1 MDMNALDPSGSDLRI
16 PESPEV
22 LAHADH
28 ARTAERAAVVLSSVV
43 VALMVAASAVGLFV
57 PDLYDEGGWAREALR
72 GGDLVTL
79 VLAAPL
85 LLGSLALT
93 VRGSQRARVV
103 WIGMLV
109 YSVYNAAFYAFGT
122 TFNDAFVLHIAMLST
137 SIFAL
142 ASALV
147 CTDLVA
153 IAATFGRVRGA
164 RWVGMFLAFVGIVQ
178 GLLWLFVLARN
189 VATGELIADVPVAG
203 QHVVFALDLAFLVP
217 SLVLSGVLL
226 FRRLPLGYLLGTAM
240 AVMGAVYQ
248 INMMAAGV
256 FQERA
261 DVVGATAFAPEN
273 VGLAIAFWVAAVF
286 MLVPRG
292 RHQERSIS

>member
-1 MDMNALDPSGSDLRI
+1 MDMNALDPSGSHLRI

-22 LAHADH
+22 LAHAAH
-28 ARTAERAAVVLSSVV
+28 ARTAERAAVALSGVI
-43 VALMVAASAVGLFV
+43 VALMVAASTVGLFV

-85 LLGSLALT
+85 LLGSLVLAR
-93 VRGSQRARVV
+93 RGSQRARAV

-109 YSVYNAAFYAFGT
+109 YSVYNGAFYAFGT
-122 TFNDAFVLHIAMLST
+122 SFNDAFVLHIALLST

-142 ASALV
+142 ACAIVS
-147 CTDLVA
+147 TDPVA
-153 IAATFGRVRGA
+153 IAGTFRSVRGA
-164 RWVGMFLAFVGIVQ
+164 RWVGMFLAVVGIAQ

-189 VATGELIADVPVAG
+189 VATGDLIAEVPADG
-203 QHVVFALDLAFLVP
+203 QHLVLALDLAFLVP

-226 FRRLPLGYLLGTAM
+226 FRLLPLGYLFGTAM

-248 INMMAAGV
+248 LNMMAAGV
-256 FQERA
+256 FQDRA
-261 DVVGATAFAPEN
+261 EVVGASAFAPEN
-273 VGLAIAFWVAAVF
+273 VGLALAFWVAALF
-286 MLVPRG
+286 LLVPRNA
-292 RHQERSIS
+292 RQERPIS